1 MITDEYR
8 LRRAEQTPVI
18 GGLPDF
24 PGIIATMKISP
35 AIRSHLAGLA
45 DELLV
50 NPFPGATLTRSERE
64 LLATGVS
71 AGNHCVYCADTHGA
85 FATELLR
92 REEIAGASEIV
103 ACIKLGETEKLSDKM
118 RALLKIAEKVRANA
132 SLLTREDVAAATE
145 AGASDGDTQLAV
157 LISAAF
163 CMYNRCVDGFRARTP
178 AKVSAY
184 DERARQIADHGYS
197 SDKTAAVPR

>member
-1 MITDEYR
+1 MITDDYR
-8 LRRAEQTPVI
+8 LRRAEETPII
-18 GGLPDF
+18 GSLPDF
-24 PGIIATMKISP
+24 PGILATMKISS

-64 LLATGVS
+64 LLATSVS
-71 AGNHCVYCADTHGA
+71 AGNCCVFCADTHGA

-92 REEIAGASEIV
+92 RDEIAGAGEIV
-103 ACIKLGETEKLSDKM
+103 ACIKRGETERLSDKM
-118 RALLKIAEKVRANA
+118 RALLRIAEKVRENA
-132 SLLTREDVAAATE
+132 SSLRREDVAAAIE

-163 CMYNRCVDGFRARTP
+163 CMYNRCVDGFRAKTP

-197 SDKTAAVPR
+197 SNQTAAVPR

>member
-1 MITDEYR
+1 MITDDDR
-8 LRRAEQTPVI
+8 LRRAEETPII

-24 PGIIATMKISP
+24 PGILATMKISP

-71 AGNHCVYCADTHGA
+71 AGNRCVYCADTHGA

-92 REEIAGASEIV
+92 REKIPRAGEIV
-103 ACIKLGETEKLSDKM
+103 ACIKRGETERLSDKM
-118 RALLKIAEKVRANA
+118 RALFNVAEKVRENA
-132 SLLTREDVAAATE
+132 SSLAREDIAAAIE

-157 LISAAF
+157 LIAAAF
-163 CMYNRCVDGFRARTP
+163 CMYNRCVDGFRAKTP
-178 AKVSAY
+178 AKISAY

-197 SDKTAAVPR
+197 SNQTAAVPR

>member
-1 MITDEYR
+1 MITDDDR
-8 LRRAEQTPVI
+8 LRRAEETPII

-24 PGIIATMKISP
+24 PGILATMKISP

-71 AGNHCVYCADTHGA
+71 AGNRCVYCADTHGA

-92 REEIAGASEIV
+92 REKIARAGEIV
-103 ACIKLGETEKLSDKM
+103 ACIKRGETERLSDKM
-118 RALLKIAEKVRANA
+118 RALFNVAEKVRENA
-132 SLLTREDVAAATE
+132 SSLAREDIAAAIE

-157 LISAAF
+157 LIAAAF
-163 CMYNRCVDGFRARTP
+163 CMYNRCVDGFRAKTP
-178 AKVSAY
+178 AKISAY

-197 SDKTAAVPR
+197 SNQTAAVPR